1 MLKYSVLLVDDEE
14 EVTQAIKRK
23 LDWEEMGYEEPSYAR
38 NGLEALE
45 AAENHVPDVVMTDIQ
60 MPYMTGLELSKR
72 LKELYPGIRIIIFSG
87 YDEFEYAKEAIRLEA
102 EEYILKP
109 IDSGELKSVFQRI
122 HESLDKERDERQNL
136 EKLKSYYME
145 SLPLLQEDFFAALL
159 DGNMEEKQIPKYL
172 EEYSIDLSGPFF
184 CVAILHISTSE
195 LPEGVSHV
203 LLSVSVRRLAQER
216 IDSTYNAR
224 FFSYHGSTVMIAQMH
239 ATDEKTKFTDDC
251 DRFCRLAKTVCK
263 ANVTI
268 GIGEV
273 VGQIDDIKESYSGA
287 KDAVSYRVLYG
298 TTKAINISEIVPAAQ
313 KEDYDTEADL
323 HAIFKNIKMEDE
335 NILCK
340 TVESY
345 INKGTSEG
353 MSVTEYKFFVLEMIS
368 EIYRFMRGNQLNTE
382 DIFGAEN
389 DAYELLSQFDKTEL
403 MTWLKETCTKLQS
416 MLREKRTD
424 NTKSFVKKAIDYV
437 SDHYADQDLSVDRI
451 CSELS
456 VSSAYFSTV
465 FKKETGKTFVT
476 YLTDYRMEK
485 ALNLLIE
492 KDEKTYV
499 IAQQV
504 GYGDPNYFSYVFKKQ
519 FGTSPS
525 KYKQGLS

>member
-1 MLKYSVLLVDDEE
+1 MKYSVLLVDDEE

-23 LDWEEMGYEEPSYAR
+23 LNWVEMGFEEPRYAR

-45 AAENHVPDVVMTDIQ
+45 VSEDQAPDVVMTDIQ
-60 MPYMTGLELSKR
+60 MPYMTGLELSKK

-109 IDSGELKSVFQRI
+109 IDAGELKSVFERI

-159 DGNMEEKQIPKYL
+159 DGKLEEKRIPKYL
-172 EEYSIDLSGPFF
+172 EDYSIKLDGPFF
-184 CVAILHISTSE
+184 CVAICHISTSE

-203 LLSVSVRRLAQER
+203 LLSVSVRRLAEER
-216 IDSTYNAR
+216 VDSSYNAK
-224 FFSYHGSTVMIAQMH
+224 FFSYLGSTVMIAQLTSTE
-239 ATDEKTKFTDDC
+239 AKTKFTDDC
-251 DRFCRLAKTVCK
+251 DRFCRLARTVCK

-268 GIGEV
+268 GIGEI
-273 VGQIDDIKESYSGA
+273 VGSVEDLKTSYDGA

-298 TTKAINISEIVPAAQ
+298 TTKAINISEIAPPVVKQ
-313 KEDYDTEADL
+313 TVDLEADL
-323 HAIFKNIKMEDE
+323 HEIFKKIKMEDE
-335 NILCK
+335 VALGK
-340 TVESY
+340 SVEDY
-345 INKGTSEG
+345 IISGTSVD
-353 MSVTEYKFFVLEMIS
+353 MSVSEYKFFVLEMIS
-368 EIYRFMRGNQLNTE
+368 EIYRFMRGNQLNTDEIFDAE
-382 DIFGAEN
+382 D
-389 DAYELLSQFDKTEL
+389 DAYDKLSQLEKTEL
-403 MTWLKETCTKLQS
+403 MTWLKETCAKLQN

-424 NTKSFVKKAIDYV
+424 TTKSFVNKAIDYV
-437 SDHYADQDLSVDRI
+437 ADHYADQDLSVDRI

-485 ALNLLIE
+485 ALQLLIE
-492 KDEKTYV
+492 KNEKTYV